1 MRTLAAFLVIAGVAQ
16 GQDKPAPD
24 HEELTPEK
32 AMEMLK
38 EVQELMARS
47 EELLHDSSRGKAME
61 TEEAILKRI
70 HELLKDDP
78 SVAQKMTI
86 EKIEKLMEK
95 SQGSQKDAIER
106 MAEVIRKVKAQGG
119 GSGPDGSQ
127 PKLGQKP
134 VQNPGS
140 PAPAPYD
147 PNRTGDA
154 INRFRSR
161 GDMGR
166 WGDLPARLREAIL
179 SGKRSIDDFPPE
191 FQQVLKEYFKAM
203 TGEDK

>member
-1 MRTLAAFLVIAGVAQ
+1 MRTLVAFLAIAGVAQ

-32 AMEMLK
+32 AMVMLK
-38 EVQELMARS
+38 EVQDLMARS

-61 TEEAILKRI
+61 TEEMILKRI

-78 SVAQKMTI
+78 SVAQKMTL

-119 GSGPDGSQ
+119 SGGS
-127 PKLGQKP
+127 
-134 VQNPGS
+134 
-140 PAPAPYD
+140 
-147 PNRTGDA
+147 
-154 INRFRSR
+154 
-161 GDMGR
+161 
-166 WGDLPARLREAIL
+166 
-179 SGKRSIDDFPPE
+179 
-191 FQQVLKEYFKAM
+191 
-203 TGEDK
+203 